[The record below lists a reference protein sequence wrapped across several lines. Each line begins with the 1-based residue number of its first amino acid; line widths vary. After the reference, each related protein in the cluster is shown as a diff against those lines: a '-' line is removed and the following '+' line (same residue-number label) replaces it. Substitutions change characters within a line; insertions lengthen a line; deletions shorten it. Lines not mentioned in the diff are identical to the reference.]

1 MAGGVPP
8 IPRTTTL
15 DTTTFPSFRFRCACV
30 CTVCNERGA
39 HEIWGKISVWGLS
52 FFYILH
58 ILWYKTKSSA
68 SLFFFYSFS
77 CSIFRSAYRSKI
89 EWKIEIWREISKP
102 VDSLSLIQFPS
113 SLSLP
118 FSIRGTPFPENVR
131 KGLGLGD
138 SVRIDRKGSLL
149 DFSNFR
155 KRIMF
160 VNRSIGSLLT
170 VPCVYI
176 YIVYFS
182 VILQITK
189 REVEIPEILLDRS
202 SP

>member
-1 MAGGVPP
+1 M
-8 IPRTTTL
+8 
-15 DTTTFPSFRFRCACV
+15 
-30 CTVCNERGA
+30 
-39 HEIWGKISVWGLS
+39 GKNFGLRSVL
-52 FFYILH
+52 FFYIPH
-58 ILWYKTKSSA
+58 IPRYKTKSSS
-68 SLFFFYSFS
+68 SLFFFYYSFS
-77 CSIFRSAYRSKI
+77 CFIYSAYRSKI
-89 EWKIEIWREISKP
+89 EIWSEISKP
-102 VDSLSLIQFPS
+102 VDSLSQS
-113 SLSLP
+113 SFHLPYLSP

-160 VNRSIGSLLT
+160 VNRSIDSLLT
-170 VPCVYI
+170 RTLRVYI
-176 YIVYFS
+176 YIYIS
-182 VILQITK
+182 LVILQITK